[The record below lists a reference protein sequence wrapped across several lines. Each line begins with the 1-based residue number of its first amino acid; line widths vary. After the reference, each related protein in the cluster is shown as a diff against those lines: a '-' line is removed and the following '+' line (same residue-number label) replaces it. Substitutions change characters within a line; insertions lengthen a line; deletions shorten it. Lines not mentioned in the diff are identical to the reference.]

1 MKTKSVALAIVLVL
15 VLVNMSGAASSTQY
29 AVDWDHAGTGGASMS
44 SSTYRLSGTAAQPV
58 TGISTS
64 STYSLCTG
72 YWCGTDAHYPIYL
85 PVILCDF

>member
-29 AVDWDHAGTGGASMS
+29 AVDWDQTSAGGASMS
-44 SSTYRLSGTAAQPV
+44 SSTYRLNGTAAQPV

-72 YWCGTDAHYPIYL
+72 YWCGIESQYPIYL
-85 PVILCDF
+85 PVVLCDF